1 MLPWEE
7 LAKYPEC
14 TKRVRGK
21 ETCYAAGDRAED
33 VVGIG
38 GHGIG
43 LSGCTCYRLDYNAQV
58 VGRDTDG
65 KAESFGVALKLLY
78 EDYW

>member
-1 MLPWEE
+1 M
-7 LAKYPEC
+7 
-14 TKRVRGK
+14 
-21 ETCYAAGDRAED
+21 
-33 VVGIG
+33 GIG

-65 KAESFGVALKLLY
+65 KAESFAFALRGLLVSLVLILEEFGYFCSWPEMVRRRDLHLGTKL
-78 EDYW
+78 DH